1 MTSPMPADNQEGTNE
16 GKRYR
21 GLAQRIRKDILS
33 GKLRPGSRLP
43 SIRQCAQLENLS
55 PGTVKHAY
63 SLLEKE
69 GLIEIIQGRGSQ
81 VKSIK
86 KKAEA
91 DSKISAQRQAMEL
104 IDQTINALLTLGFPL
119 KIIHIFMDL
128 KLKARLESISTVR
141 VAVSDRCPEIR
152 RMIIQELLRIQ
163 EVDLIDFDANEL
175 IINPSIVEASAD
187 LVVTSSFSAHELPP
201 AFQEKK
207 EILQLALTPSNGTII
222 RLMQNPAEFSAILLS
237 NSSEFAQIM
246 REVIHRFCGKYI
258 QLDEYIFGE
267 SCLQG
272 LPADNNPPV
281 TLVVPHDYELFCRQ
295 DELTA
300 INDFADKG
308 GRIVKFKLVLDQ
320 GSNLFLDNKLQSI
333 RHQKQLD
340 NIG

>member
-1 MTSPMPADNQEGTNE
+1 MTSAIPANNREGISE

-21 GLAQRIRKDILS
+21 ELAQRIRKEILS
-33 GKLRPGSRLP
+33 GKLRPGNRLP
-43 SIRQCAQLENLS
+43 SIRHCAQIENLS

-63 SLLEKE
+63 SLLENE
-69 GLIEIIQGRGSQ
+69 GLIEMIQGRGSL

-86 KKAEA
+86 KKTGA
-91 DSKISAQRQAMEL
+91 DPKISSQKQAMEL
-104 IDQTINALLTLGFPL
+104 IDKTINSLLMLGFPL

-128 KLKARLESISTVR
+128 KLKARIESANTVR

-163 EVDLIDFDANEL
+163 EVDLIDFDSNEL
-175 IINPSIVEASAD
+175 ITNPSIIEASAD
-187 LVVTSSFSAHELPP
+187 LVITSSFFACDLPP

-207 EILQLALTPSNGTII
+207 EILHLALTPSNGTII
-222 RLMQNPAEFSAILLS
+222 RLMRNLAESSAVLLS
-237 NSSEFAQIM
+237 NSPEFAQIM
-246 REVIHRFCGKYI
+246 REVIHRFCGKHI

-267 SCLQG
+267 SCLQN
-272 LPADNNPPV
+272 LLADKKPPV
-281 TLVVPHDYELFCRQ
+281 TLVVPHDYELFCSQ

-300 INDFADKG
+300 LNAFSDNG
-308 GRIVKFKLVLDQ
+308 GSIVKFKLVLDQ
-320 GSNLFLDNKLQSI
+320 GSNLFLNSKLQSI